1 MILGEDPKHVFQ
13 LDTNLSLS
21 LSLCLSPSIRLSLS
35 LVLDFSLSLSLSLSL
50 SPRLSLGLGLGQA
63 SRGCIWESSGGEG
76 RKSLIFIVK
85 TVIFTK
91 TLKKPY
97 VF

>member
-13 LDTNLSLS
+13 LNINLSLS
-21 LSLCLSPSIRLSLS
+21 LSLCLSPNLNLR
-35 LVLDFSLSLSLSLSL
+35 LSLSLSLSL
-50 SPRLSLGLGLGQA
+50 NLSLSLSLSPSFSLGLGQA

-76 RKSLIFIVK
+76 RKSLIVIAK
-85 TVIFTK
+85 TVVFAK
-91 TLKKPY
+91 MLKKQS